1 MFYSFRYSFVYLDVL
16 IYAFLFFEKKY
27 KIGIG
32 EIMSLKKIKSL
43 ISNIPKK
50 IKNYKNKYPSKYK
63 YIIVS
68 CSGAAALAL
77 TAAIVLTLP
86 HSNPKINVTDKL
98 ERTVSVSDQT
108 PQQKYSKPAKD
119 SNALTKTSRG
129 ITPLNPLQGDVI
141 KSGVKDSTVTVIQKK
156 LMDLDY
162 FEIDEPTEEFG
173 ESLKLATELFQR
185 KNKLPITGEVDAKT
199 YQLLLSD
206 DAKAYTVS
214 LGAEGTDVQQLQER
228 LYELGYMGKAT
239 GYFGTDTDIAVKDF
253 QKRNGLFDD
262 GNVGK
267 QTREVLYSAKAV
279 PMSFYLGDENKEI
292 LQYKQRLYEL
302 GYLTAKPS
310 GKYDN
315 DTVLAVKRFQEN
327 NGLIADGFI
336 GPVTKD
342 LLMSS
347 DATENALDIGDS
359 GDDVTKVQTYL
370 KKLGYLKSVTG
381 YFGSDTHNA
390 VLKFQSK
397 NGLGKDG
404 KIGSQTIAKLLSSDA
419 RKWTGGTGSSNGNN
433 SGGSNNSG
441 NSGQNNNSG
450 DDDDNGGGYVSPSVE
465 QLISVAKS
473 KLGSRYVYGAK
484 GPNSFDCS
492 GFVYWV
498 LKNSGVRQ
506 GYMTSGG
513 WAGNGRYRRISSMS
527 SIKRGDIIT
536 YNGHVGI
543 ALGGNQMIDASSSQG
558 RVRITNITSSYWTR
572 NFVCAFRIF

>member
-1 MFYSFRYSFVYLDVL
+1 MN
-16 IYAFLFFEKKY
+16 
-27 KIGIG
+27 
-32 EIMSLKKIKSL
+32 LKKIKGL

-50 IKNYKNKYPSKYK
+50 INNYKNKYPSKYK
-63 YIIVS
+63 YIIIS

-77 TAAIVLTLP
+77 TAAIVFTLP
-86 HSNPKINVTDKL
+86 SPSSKFVATGKQ
-98 ERTVSVSDQT
+98 ESTAAVSSQTTV
-108 PQQKYSKPAKD
+108 QKYSKSTSEP
-119 SNALTKTSRG
+119 LTLNKTSRG
-129 ITPLNPLQGDVI
+129 KTPLNPLKGDVI
-141 KSGVKDSTVTVIQKK
+141 KSGVKNSTVTVIQKR
-156 LMDLDY
+156 LMELDY
-162 FEIDEPTEEFG
+162 LEIDEPTDEFG
-173 ESLKLATELFQR
+173 EPLQFAIELFQR

-199 YQLLLSD
+199 YELLLSD
-206 DAKAYTVS
+206 GAKTYTVS

-228 LYELGYMGKAT
+228 LYELGYIDKAS
-239 GYFGTDTDIAVKDF
+239 GYFGTDTDTAVKEF
-253 QKRNGLFDD
+253 QKRNGLYDD

-267 QTREVLYSAKAV
+267 QTREILYSANAV
-279 PMSFYLGDENKEI
+279 PMSFYLGDENSEI

-342 LLMSS
+342 LLMSA

-370 KKLGYLKSVTG
+370 KKLGYLKGVTG

-390 VLKFQSK
+390 VLNFQSR

-404 KIGSQTIAKLLSSDA
+404 KVGSQTIAKLLSPNA
-419 RKWTGGTGSSNGNN
+419 KEWTGGSGSGSNGNN
-433 SGGSNNSG
+433 SGGSSNSGGGNNSG
-441 NSGQNNNSG
+441 G
-450 DDDDNGGGYVSPSVE
+450 DNGGSYVSPSVE
-465 QLISVAKS
+465 RLISVAKS

-484 GPNSFDCS
+484 GPNTFDCS

>member
-1 MFYSFRYSFVYLDVL
+1 MN
-16 IYAFLFFEKKY
+16 
-27 KIGIG
+27 
-32 EIMSLKKIKSL
+32 LKKIKSL
-43 ISNIPKK
+43 ISNIPKN

-63 YIIVS
+63 YIVIS

-77 TAAIVLTLP
+77 TAAIVFTLP
-86 HSNPKINVTDKL
+86 PPNSKFV
-98 ERTVSVSDQT
+98 VSDKQESSAAVSSQT
-108 PQQKYSKPAKD
+108 TVQKYSKA
-119 SNALTKTSRG
+119 SSESTALTKTSRG
-129 ITPLNPLQGDVI
+129 KTPLNPLQGDVI
-141 KSGVKDSTVTVIQKK
+141 KLGVKDSTVTVIQKK

-162 FEIDEPTEEFG
+162 LEIDEPTDEFG
-173 ESLKLATELFQR
+173 EPLQFAIELFQR
-185 KNKLPITGEVDAKT
+185 KNKLTITGEVDSKT
-199 YQLLLSD
+199 YELLLSD
-206 DAKAYTVS
+206 SAKAYTVS

-228 LYELGYMGKAT
+228 LYELGYIDKAT
-239 GYFGTDTDIAVKDF
+239 GYFGTDTDAAVKEF
-253 QKRNGLFDD
+253 QKRNGLYDD

-267 QTREVLYSAKAV
+267 QTREILYSAKAV
-279 PMSFYLGDENKEI
+279 PMSFYLGDENSEI

-302 GYLTAKPS
+302 GYLTAKPN
-310 GKYDN
+310 GKYDD

-327 NGLIADGFI
+327 NGLISDGFI

-342 LLMSS
+342 LLMSA

-370 KKLGYLKSVTG
+370 KKLGYLKGVTG

-390 VLKFQSK
+390 VLNFQSR
-397 NGLGKDG
+397 NGLGQDG
-404 KIGSQTIAKLLSSDA
+404 KVGSQTIAKLLSPNA
-419 RKWTGGTGSSNGNN
+419 REWTGGSGSGSKGNNSGGSSNSGGGNN
-433 SGGSNNSG
+433 SGGSNSG
-441 NSGQNNNSG
+441 GF
-450 DDDDNGGGYVSPSVE
+450 VSPSVE
-465 QLISVAKS
+465 RLISVAKS

-484 GPNSFDCS
+484 GPNTFDCS

-513 WAGNGRYRRISSMS
+513 WAGNGKYRRISSMS

>member
-1 MFYSFRYSFVYLDVL
+1 MN
-16 IYAFLFFEKKY
+16 
-27 KIGIG
+27 
-32 EIMSLKKIKSL
+32 LKKIKSL
-43 ISNIPKK
+43 ISDIPKK

-63 YIIVS
+63 YIIIS

-77 TAAIVLTLP
+77 TAAIVFTLP
-86 HSNPKINVTDKL
+86 PSNSKFVTTGKQ
-98 ERTVSVSDQT
+98 ESTASVSGQT
-108 PQQKYSKPAKD
+108 TQQNFSK
-119 SNALTKTSRG
+119 STSESTALTKTSRG
-129 ITPLNPLQGDVI
+129 ITPMNPIKGDII
-141 KSGVKDSTVTVIQKK
+141 KSGVKDSTVTVIQKR

-162 FEIDEPTEEFG
+162 LEIDEPTDEFG
-173 ESLKLATELFQR
+173 EPLQFAIELFQR

-199 YQLLLSD
+199 YELLLSE

-239 GYFGTDTDIAVKDF
+239 GYFGTDTDTAVKEF
-253 QKRNGLFDD
+253 QKRNGLYDD

-267 QTREVLYSAKAV
+267 QTREILYSAKAV
-279 PMSFYLGDENKEI
+279 PMSFYLGDENNEI

-370 KKLGYLKSVTG
+370 KKLGYLKGVTG

-390 VLKFQSK
+390 VLNFQSR
-397 NGLGKDG
+397 NGLGQDG
-404 KIGSQTIAKLLSSDA
+404 KVGSQTIAKLLSPNA
-419 RKWTGGTGSSNGNN
+419 REWTGGSGSGSSGNH

-441 NSGQNNNSG
+441 GGNGSGE
-450 DDDDNGGGYVSPSVE
+450 DNGGSYVSPSVE
-465 QLISVAKS
+465 RLISVAKS

-484 GPNSFDCS
+484 GPNTFDCS

-527 SIKRGDIIT
+527 NIKRGDIIT